1 MTHDELLNQ
10 LQDDTDNILMDL
22 AQQDAYAVRMLE
34 ILDAIE
40 AMKITQDEG
49 YVLMQDTQQAY
60 EETQAYKKA
69 TSDTLIRKVFGEL

>member
-60 EETQAYKKA
+60 EETQAYKND